1 MLFEPIQGRE
11 LFSGASTRLTVYS
24 VPDMQKLKSMSK
36 SADVIHGID
45 FRSDGKLF
53 ALGNSAGNVQ
63 VFDSASKKL
72 IRNLKGHKGP
82 VRKIKFSPNKVN
94 LLSISDDKT
103 FKVWDIP
110 TETEIKSV
118 VAHED
123 YIRACAITKNGKY
136 FITGSYDHK
145 IKIWSIEEDYSL
157 AMTIDNGA
165 PIEDLLV
172 TVNGSIIIA
181 AGSNMIK
188 FWDISAGGN
197 LIHSMSPHQKT
208 ITSIVFSYDCS
219 HLITAGLDRLSKI
232 INLSTYRV
240 VQSFKFDSP
249 VMSVSCNNNDSAL
262 SFGLANGH
270 AVLKSRKI
278 SLDTR
283 SPITTD
289 EIKFDFVAPRKQLKF
304 TNYEKAFKAF
314 KFKDAL
320 DECLNVGNPQLVIS
334 CFTELIV
341 FNALNIALNGRDEMG
356 LLPILRF
363 ISKSI
368 QNPEFCHISLEVFSE
383 ILSIYGCKVGQSP
396 EIDECMTVI
405 FKKMEREIKIA
416 KELTKVSGQLEMICA
431 SSLRSEF

>member
-1 MLFEPIQGRE
+1 MLFEPNQGRE

-24 VPDMQKLKSMSK
+24 VPDMEKVKSMSK
-36 SADVIHGID
+36 SADVIYGID

-53 ALGNSAGNVQ
+53 ALGNSAGNIQ

-82 VRKIKFSPNKVN
+82 VRKVKFSPNKVN
-94 LLSISDDKT
+94 LFSISDDKT

-110 TETEIKSV
+110 TESEIISID
-118 VAHED
+118 AHDD
-123 YIRACAITKNGKY
+123 YIRACAIIQNGKY

-145 IKIWSIEEDYSL
+145 IKIWNIEDNYSL
-157 AMTIDNGA
+157 VMAIDNGA

-172 TVNGSIIIA
+172 SANGSIIIA

-208 ITSIVFSYDCS
+208 ITSIVLNSDCS

-232 INLSTYRV
+232 IDLSTYRV

-249 VMSVSCNNNDSAL
+249 VMCVSCNKNDSAL

-278 SLDTR
+278 SLSLVT
-283 SPITTD
+283 PITT
-289 EIKFDFVAPRKQLKF
+289 EAIKFDFVAPRKQLKF

-320 DECLNVGNPQLVIS
+320 DECLNVGNPQLIVS

-356 LLPILRF
+356 LLPILKF
-363 ISKSI
+363 ISKSV
-368 QNPEFCHISLEVFSE
+368 QNPEFCHVSLEVFSE
-383 ILSIYGCKVGQSP
+383 IIDIYGCKIGQSP
-396 EIDECMTVI
+396 EIDDCMAI
-405 FKKMEREIKIA
+405 ILNKMEREIKIA
-416 KELTKVSGQLEMICA
+416 KEMTKVSGQLEMICA

>member
-1 MLFEPIQGRE
+1 MLFEPNNGRE

-24 VPDMQKLKSMSK
+24 VPDMEKLKSMSK
-36 SADVIHGID
+36 SADVIYGID

-63 VFDSASKKL
+63 VFDSSSKKL

-82 VRKIKFSPNKVN
+82 VRKVKFSPNKVN
-94 LLSISDDKT
+94 LFSISDDKT

-110 TETEIKSV
+110 TEREIKTV

-123 YIRACAITKNGKY
+123 YIRACAITQNGKY

-145 IKIWSIEEDYSL
+145 IKIWNIEEDYSL
-157 AMTIDNGA
+157 VMSIDNGS

-172 TVNGSIIIA
+172 TVNGSIIIV

-208 ITSIVFSYDCS
+208 LTSIVFNSDCS
-219 HLITAGLDRLSKI
+219 YLITAGLDRLSKI
-232 INLSTYRV
+232 IDLSSYRV

-249 VMSVSCNNNDSAL
+249 IMCVSCNNNDSAL
-262 SFGLANGH
+262 SFGLANGQ
-270 AVLKSRKI
+270 AVLKTRKI
-278 SLDTR
+278 SGG
-283 SPITTD
+283 SGIPVTTD

-304 TNYEKAFKAF
+304 TKYEKAFKAF

-320 DECLNVGNPQLVIS
+320 DECLNVGNPQLVFS

-341 FNALNIALNGRDEMG
+341 FNSLNIALNGRDEMG

-363 ISKSI
+363 ISKSV
-368 QNPEFCHISLEVFSE
+368 QSPEFCHVSLEVFSE
-383 ILSIYGCKVGQSP
+383 ILNIYGCKIGQSP
-396 EIDECMTVI
+396 EIDECMTI
-405 FKKMEREIKIA
+405 ILNKMEREIKIA
-416 KELTKVSGQLEMICA
+416 KEMAKVSGQLEMICA